1 MPGADRRTAFPTPAA
16 VALGS
21 NLGDRMSN
29 LDRAAA
35 RLERLGCLAAMSSVY
50 ETAPV
55 GRVPQGPFYN
65 AAVVLETR
73 LEAEALLDGLLEI
86 ERGLGR
92 VRGERWGP
100 RLIDLDL
107 ILHGSTVLST
117 DAVTVP
123 HPRYRERRFV
133 LAPLV
138 DAWPEARD
146 PDGTPAAD
154 LLARTADLKVRRLK
168 GLGGRW
174 GARRYC
180 PVGPPSK
187 SNPIPEPPYSPSR

>member
-1 MPGADRRTAFPTPAA
+1 MPGADPRSAYPIPAA

-21 NLGDRMSN
+21 NLGDRMAN
-29 LDRAAA
+29 LDLAAD
-35 RLERLGCLAAMSSVY
+35 RLEGLGRLAALSPVY

-55 GRVPQGPFYN
+55 GRVPQGPYYN
-65 AAVVLETR
+65 AAAVLETR
-73 LEAEALLDGLLEI
+73 LGAEALLDGLLEI
-86 ERGLGR
+86 ERGMGR

-107 ILHGSTVLST
+107 ILHGGTALNT

-154 LLARTADLKVRRLK
+154 LLARAADLKVRRLK
-168 GLGGRW
+168 GLGRRW
-174 GARRYC
+174 GARRYR
-180 PVGPPSK
+180 PAEPQAG
-187 SNPIPEPPYSPSR
+187 SNPIP

>member
-1 MPGADRRTAFPTPAA
+1 MPGADRRTAVPIPAA

-21 NLGDRMSN
+21 NLGDRMAN
-29 LDRAAA
+29 LDRAAG
-35 RLERLGCLAAMSSVY
+35 RLEGLGRLAALSPVY
-50 ETAPV
+50 ETAPA
-55 GRVPQGPFYN
+55 GGVPQGPYYN
-65 AAVVLETR
+65 AAAVLETR
-73 LEAEALLDGLLEI
+73 LGAEALLDGLLEI
-86 ERGLGR
+86 ERGMGR

-107 ILHGSTVLST
+107 ILHGRTVLRT

-154 LLARTADLKVRRLK
+154 LLARAADLKVRRLEDPD
-168 GLGGRW
+168 GRW
-174 GARRYC
+174 GARRY
-180 PVGPPSK
+180 
-187 SNPIPEPPYSPSR
+187 SPAGRQAG

>member
-1 MPGADRRTAFPTPAA
+1 MPAAPDRPAAASPVPAA

-21 NLGDRMSN
+21 NLGDRLAN
-29 LDRAAA
+29 LERAAA
-35 RLERLGCLAAMSSVY
+35 RLERLGRLAALSPVY

-55 GRVPQGPFYN
+55 GGAPQGPFYN
-65 AAVVLETR
+65 AAAVLETC
-73 LEAEALLDGLLEI
+73 LGAEALLAGLLDI
-86 ERGLGR
+86 ERELGR

-107 ILHGSTVLST
+107 ILHGWTVTRT
-117 DAVTVP
+117 DAATVP

-154 LLARTADLKVRRLK
+154 MLACLSGQEVRRLED
-168 GLGGRW
+168 LGPRW
-174 GARRYC
+174 RPFRRRPPGAQ
-180 PVGPPSK
+180 PGGSV
-187 SNPIPEPPYSPSR
+187 